1 MVARD
6 LETRSSSRFA
16 VLCLTLAVV
25 GAASMVYYHLGL
37 FMPRVEKA
45 QAAKHLAGEYS
56 FGNDFYPIWLTS
68 RQWLRE
74 GRDPY
79 SPALTREIQI
89 GLLGR
94 PLDSQ
99 FSTDPPNDY
108 RAFAY
113 PAFTDLL
120 LWPVSEIPFHTL
132 RIVWVALL
140 TTLLAAAVVSWVR
153 ALSWHVSGIS
163 LAITLLL
170 TLCSYQEL
178 EGLYAGQLG
187 LLVGFLLA
195 ASLLALLRNRPLLA
209 GTLMAMAMIKPQ
221 MVLLA
226 TLYLLL
232 WSANDWRR
240 RSRFVV
246 AFLATMFLLIAASLA
261 VWPRWIQSWV
271 NVIKGYPRYSM
282 PPLAKELLG
291 SSLGSHVGTPLI
303 ALLLMTALVLAW
315 RGRAAAAGSYEF
327 WLTLSTL
334 LALTTITLLPG
345 QSVCDHVILLP
356 GIFLLACRSAS
367 HNSTRTLRALLAIGA
382 AVLLW
387 PWLAAVGL
395 VVLRPF
401 LPPEL
406 FYSKALFALPLR
418 TAAAF
423 PFVVLGL
430 LALALHRARPA
441 GQTIGLRVASRS
453 QCIL

>member
-1 MVARD
+1 MATRD
-6 LETRSSSRFA
+6 LEPRSSVRFA
-16 VLCLTLAVV
+16 VLCLILAVV
-25 GAASMVYYHLGL
+25 GSGSMLYYHLRL
-37 FMPRVEKA
+37 FMPHVEKA

-68 RQWLRE
+68 RQWIH
-74 GRDPY
+74 GHQDPY
-79 SPALTREIQI
+79 STALTHDIQI

-99 FSTDPPNDY
+99 IATDPPKDY

-120 LWPVSEIPFHTL
+120 FWPVSEIPFRTF
-132 RIVWVALL
+132 RVVWAVLL
-140 TTLLAAAVVSWVR
+140 TALLAAAVACWIR
-153 ALSWHVSGIS
+153 ALSWQVSGVW
-163 LAITLLL
+163 LAIILLL

-195 ASLLALLRNRPLLA
+195 ASVLALLRNRPLLSGILIA
-209 GTLMAMAMIKPQ
+209 LAMIKPQ

-226 TLYLLL
+226 VLYLFLG
-232 WSANDWRR
+232 SASDWQR
-240 RSRFVV
+240 RSRFIV
-246 AFLATMFLLIAASLA
+246 AFLATIFLLIAASLA
-261 VWPRWIQSWV
+261 VWPHWIQSWI
-271 NVIKGYPRYSM
+271 NVIIGYPRYST
-282 PPLAKELLG
+282 PPLTKELLG
-291 SSLGSHVGTPLI
+291 SSLGSRVGTPI
-303 ALLLMTALVLAW
+303 IILLLIMALVLAW

-334 LALTTITLLPG
+334 LALTTITLVPG

-356 GIFLLACRSAS
+356 GIFLLACRKESP
-367 HNSTRTLRALLAIGA
+367 NSTRIFRALFAIGA
-382 AVLLW
+382 ALLLW

-401 LPPEL
+401 LRPEL

-418 TAAAF
+418 TAAPF

-430 LALALHRARPA
+430 LVVAIRAKAHQPPELLPA
-441 GQTIGLRVASRS
+441 PFPPG
-453 QCIL
+453 

>member
-45 QAAKHLAGEYS
+45 QAAKHLAGEYW

-120 LWPVSEIPFHTL
+120 LWPVSEIPFRTL

-140 TTLLAAAVVSWVR
+140 TILLAAAVVSWVR

-178 EGLYAGQLG
+178 EGFYAGQLG
-187 LLVGFLLA
+187 LLVGILLA
-195 ASLLALLRNRPLLA
+195 AS
-209 GTLMAMAMIKPQ
+209 
-221 MVLLA
+221 
-226 TLYLLL
+226 
-232 WSANDWRR
+232 
-240 RSRFVV
+240 
-246 AFLATMFLLIAASLA
+246 FLLIAASLA

-271 NVIKGYPRYSM
+271 NVIKGFPRYSR

-382 AVLLW
+382 VVLLW

-423 PFVVLGL
+423 PFVVLGS

-441 GQTIGLRVASRS
+441 GQTIGLRVAS
-453 QCIL
+453 

>member
-1 MVARD
+1 MAAPD
-6 LETRSSSRFA
+6 FETRSSSRFA

-25 GAASMVYYHLGL
+25 GAASMLYYHLGL

-68 RQWLRE
+68 REWLHER
-74 GRDPY
+74 RDPY

-94 PLDSQ
+94 PLDSR
-99 FSTDPPNDY
+99 FPTDPPNDY

-120 LWPVSEIPFHTL
+120 LWPVSEIPFRTL
-132 RIVWVALL
+132 RIVWAALL
-140 TTLLAAAVVSWVR
+140 TALLAAAVILWVR
-153 ALSWHVSGIS
+153 ALSWHVSGVS
-163 LAITLLL
+163 LAIMLLL
-170 TLCSYQEL
+170 TWCSYQEL

-195 ASLLALLRNRPLLA
+195 ASVLALLRNRPLLA
-209 GTLMAMAMIKPQ
+209 GTLMALAMIKPQ

-226 TLYLLL
+226 ILYLFL
-232 WSANDWRR
+232 WSANDWHRR
-240 RSRFVV
+240 GRFVV
-246 AFLATMFLLIAASLA
+246 AFLATMFLLVAASLA
-261 VWPRWIQSWV
+261 VWPRWIQSWGS
-271 NVIKGYPRYSM
+271 VIMGYPLYSR

-291 SSLGSHVGTPLI
+291 SSLGSHAGTPVL
-303 ALLLMTALVLAW
+303 ALLLMTAVVLAW
-315 RGRAAAAGSYEF
+315 RGRAAAPGSYEF
-327 WLTLSTL
+327 WLSLSTL

-356 GIFLLACRSAS
+356 GIFLLACRYKS
-367 HNSTRTLRALLAIGA
+367 HNSTWMFRALFGIGA

-387 PWLAAVGL
+387 PWLAALGL

-401 LPPEL
+401 LRPEL

-430 LALALHRARPA
+430 LALALRGARSTTGSTGLPA
-441 GQTIGLRVASRS
+441 AAAG
-453 QCIL
+453 

>member
-1 MVARD
+1 MAAPD
-6 LETRSSSRFA
+6 FETRSPSRFA

-25 GAASMVYYHLGL
+25 GAAAMVYYHLGL

-68 RQWLRE
+68 RRWLRE
-74 GRDPY
+74 RRDPY

-94 PLDSQ
+94 PLDSR
-99 FSTDPPNDY
+99 FPTDPPSDY

-120 LWPVSEIPFHTL
+120 FWPVSEIPFRTL
-132 RIVWVALL
+132 RIVWCVLL
-140 TTLLAAAVVSWVR
+140 TGLLAATVVSLVR
-153 ALSWHVSGIS
+153 ALSWHVSGV
-163 LAITLLL
+163 LL
-170 TLCSYQEL
+170 TIMILLTVCSYQEL

-195 ASLLALLRNRPLLA
+195 ASLLALLRNRLLLA
-209 GTLMAMAMIKPQ
+209 GTLLALAMIKPQ

-226 TLYLLL
+226 VLYLLL
-232 WSANDWRR
+232 WSAHDWRR
-240 RSRFVV
+240 RRRFVV
-246 AFLATMFLLIAASLA
+246 AFVWTMLLLIAASLA

-271 NVIKGYPRYSM
+271 NVIVGYPRYST
-282 PPLAKELLG
+282 PPLAKEVLG
-291 SSLGSHVGTPLI
+291 SSLGSHAGTPLI
-303 ALLLMTALVLAW
+303 ILLLVTALVLAW

-327 WLTLSTL
+327 WLTMSTL
-334 LALTTITLLPG
+334 LAFTTITLVPG

-356 GIFLLACRSAS
+356 GILLLACSNES
-367 HNSTRTLRALLAIGA
+367 HKSTRIFLVLFAIGA
-382 AVLLW
+382 ALLLW

-401 LPPEL
+401 LRPEL

-430 LALALHRARPA
+430 LVLAIRAKAHQPPELLA
-441 GQTIGLRVASRS
+441 APFPPG
-453 QCIL
+453 